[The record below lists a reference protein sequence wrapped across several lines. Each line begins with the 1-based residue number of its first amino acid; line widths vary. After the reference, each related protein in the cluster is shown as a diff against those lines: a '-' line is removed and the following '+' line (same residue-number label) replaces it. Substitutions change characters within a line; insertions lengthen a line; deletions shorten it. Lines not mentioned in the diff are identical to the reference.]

1 MAEGAGGAPVVEATT
16 RKTLWIRRSVW
27 ILAIFGLIGVVILG
41 DFQAIAGASSISQ
54 VAIPWRSSRQRS
66 TDVVVRVDMSKPG
79 NPEEFRKARD
89 GKEKAGEK
97 AMNGKGDGG
106 DGGAKKGDQGDPR
119 EDDDEGPTTNAPDLA
134 TTGWVAW
141 PPPNPPPSR
150 RDDGGGSGNGADATA
165 AASDLRDE
173 QTAYREAS
181 KKVDG
186 SNPDD
191 DDQGETKTPAADVDE
206 VPPAAEKTADDAA
219 PRAPATLEKYGWV
232 AWPPPNPPP
241 AV

>member
-79 NPEEFRKARD
+79 NPEEFRKTRD
-89 GKEKAGEK
+89 GKENAGEK
-97 AMNGKGDGG
+97 AMNGRGDGT

-119 EDDDEGPTTNAPDLA
+119 EDDDEGPLTNAPDLA

-150 RDDGGGSGNGADATA
+150 RDDGGSGDGVDATA

-186 SNPDD
+186 SNPDGD
-191 DDQGETKTPAADVDE
+191 GEGETKTPAADVDE
-206 VPPAAEKTADDAA
+206 APPAAEKTADDAA

-241 AV
+241 AA

>member
-97 AMNGKGDGG
+97 AMNGKGDGT

-119 EDDDEGPTTNAPDLA
+119 EDDDEGPLTNAPDLA

-150 RDDGGGSGNGADATA
+150 RDDGGSGDGVDATA
-165 AASDLRDE
+165 ASSDLRDE

-191 DDQGETKTPAADVDE
+191 DGESESKTPAADVDE

-241 AV
+241 AA

>member
-54 VAIPWRSSRQRS
+54 VAVPWRSPRQRS

-97 AMNGKGDGG
+97 AMNGKGDGT

-119 EDDDEGPTTNAPDLA
+119 EDDDEGPLTNAPDLA

-150 RDDGGGSGNGADATA
+150 RDDGGSGNGVDATA
-165 AASDLRDE
+165 ASSDLRDE

-191 DDQGETKTPAADVDE
+191 DGESESKTPAADVDE

-241 AV
+241 AA

>member
-97 AMNGKGDGG
+97 AMNGKGDGT

-119 EDDDEGPTTNAPDLA
+119 EDDDEGPLTNAPDLA

-150 RDDGGGSGNGADATA
+150 RDDGGSGNGVDATA
-165 AASDLRDE
+165 ASSDLRDE

-191 DDQGETKTPAADVDE
+191 DGESESKTPAADVDE

-241 AV
+241 AA

>member
-79 NPEEFRKARD
+79 DPEEFRKARD

-97 AMNGKGDGG
+97 AMNGKGDGT

-119 EDDDEGPTTNAPDLA
+119 EDDDEGPLTNAPDLA

-150 RDDGGGSGNGADATA
+150 RDDGGSGDGVDATA
-165 AASDLRDE
+165 ASSDLRDE

-191 DDQGETKTPAADVDE
+191 DGESESKTPAADVDE

-241 AV
+241 AA

>member
-1 MAEGAGGAPVVEATT
+1 MAEGAGGAPVVEATA

-66 TDVVVRVDMSKPG
+66 TDVVVRVDMSKPE

-97 AMNGKGDGG
+97 AMNGKGDGT

-119 EDDDEGPTTNAPDLA
+119 EEDDEGPTTNAPDLA

-150 RDDGGGSGNGADATA
+150 RDDGGSGNGVDATA
-165 AASDLRDE
+165 ASSDLRDE

-191 DDQGETKTPAADVDE
+191 DGESESKTPAADVDE
-206 VPPAAEKTADDAA
+206 APPAAEKTADDAA

-241 AV
+241 AA